1 MPKRRIGMSS
11 CRYEEPFDVT
21 LGFAFR
27 LASLGYKPNEE
38 TARLLG
44 LNLQDTRELW
54 RTMFS
59 MSNVVIANTALRCLE
74 FLDKEGDE

>member
-1 MPKRRIGMSS
+1 MAKRRMGMSS

-27 LASLGYKPNEE
+27 LASLGNRPNEE

-44 LNLQDTRELW
+44 LSLEETKELW

-59 MSNVVIANTALRCLE
+59 MSNVMIANTALRCLE